1 VGVHQHN
8 TCTYSLTEVIFSSP
22 DSGLSDTSRRSPPR
36 YHGDSASK
44 TSLVEVAT
52 SPSLAV
58 GSGNRFSTM
67 PRKTI
72 YRSRR
77 RGNVS
82 RLSSSVTSSLPYQS
96 NIHTLTSTTSP
107 KQHKLLFTHTAH
119 NGCLIRK
126 PHHTSQQIPIIA
138 NQQHQLMAAAF
149 PLGFISMEPSTSN
162 TPGLPSNSTT
172 QKSVVP
178 SGAVN
183 QGNDTYTYY
192 QGDGGDG
199 WPGMDKWVDF
209 FSM

>member
-1 VGVHQHN
+1 
-8 TCTYSLTEVIFSSP
+8 
-22 DSGLSDTSRRSPPR
+22 
-36 YHGDSASK
+36 
-44 TSLVEVAT
+44 
-52 SPSLAV
+52 
-58 GSGNRFSTM
+58 
-67 PRKTI
+67 
-72 YRSRR
+72 
-77 RGNVS
+77 
-82 RLSSSVTSSLPYQS
+82 
-96 NIHTLTSTTSP
+96 
-107 KQHKLLFTHTAH
+107 
-119 NGCLIRK
+119 
-126 PHHTSQQIPIIA
+126 
-138 NQQHQLMAAAF
+138 MAAAF